1 MSSFTRSGSHIVI
14 IPLTDDSCV
23 YMFSFKEVVLIL
35 LSFLS
40 RVTAV
45 YICSH
50 LKEVVLIFLSFLL
63 LMTAVYICSIL
74 HEVVLLLL
82 SFLSLITGV
91 YMFLFWQLS
100 GKESK

>member
-1 MSSFTRSGSHIVI
+1 MLSFTGSGSDIVI

-23 YMFSFKEVVLIL
+23 YMSSFKEVALIL

-40 RVTAV
+40 LMAVV

-50 LKEVVLIFLSFLL
+50 LKEVVLILLSFLL

-100 GKESK
+100 GKDSK